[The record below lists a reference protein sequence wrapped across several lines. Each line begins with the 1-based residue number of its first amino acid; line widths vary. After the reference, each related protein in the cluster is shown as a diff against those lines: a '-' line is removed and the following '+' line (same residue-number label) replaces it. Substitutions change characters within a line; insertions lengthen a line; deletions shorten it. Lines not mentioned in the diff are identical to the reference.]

1 MTVETFSAATVAEWR
16 AWLAEH
22 SASARE
28 IWLVLHHKD
37 SPTPSVRYAEA
48 VEQALCFGWIDGHHQ
63 KNDER
68 SSRLRFTPR
77 TPRGTW
83 SAVNR
88 ERAERMVAA
97 GLMTPAGQA
106 AMDFAKAAGTW
117 NPVPDPDTVPDDL
130 RTALEASPVAN
141 EHFKAFPP
149 SSKRLIVAWV
159 VGAKRPETRQRRI
172 ARTVELAATG
182 VRAR

>member
-1 MTVETFSAATVAEWR
+1 
-16 AWLAEH
+16 
-22 SASARE
+22 
-28 IWLVLHHKD
+28 
-37 SPTPSVRYAEA
+37 SVRYAEA

-63 KNDER
+63 SNDER

-77 TPRGTW
+77 TPRSTW
-83 SAVNR
+83 SRVNR

-106 AMDFAKAAGTW
+106 VIDLAKASGTW
-117 NPVPDPDTVPDDL
+117 DPVPDPDTVPDDL
-130 RTALEASPVAN
+130 RTALEACAPARD
-141 EHFKAFPP
+141 HFAAFPP
-149 SSKRLIVAWV
+149 STKRLIVAWV
-159 VGAKRPETRQRRI
+159 VGAKRAETRERRV

>member
-1 MTVETFSAATVAEWR
+1 MDTFGAPDAVHWR
-16 AWLAEH
+16 AWLAEN
-22 SASARE
+22 AGSARE
-28 IWLVLHHKD
+28 VWLVLHHKD

-48 VEQALCFGWIDGHHQ
+48 VEQALCFGWIDGHHRG
-63 KNDER
+63 NDEH

-77 TPRGTW
+77 TPRSTW
-83 SAVNR
+83 SRVNR
-88 ERAERMVAA
+88 ERAERMIAA

-106 AMDFAKAAGTW
+106 VIDSAKASGTW

-130 RTALEASPVAN
+130 RTALEGCAPARD
-141 EHFKAFPP
+141 HFAAFPP
-149 SSKRLIVAWV
+149 STKRLIVAWV
-159 VGAKRPETRQRRI
+159 VGAKKAETRERRI